1 MNVYQVTAASIMGLV
16 SVAAA
21 HAEGLCSTEEA
32 AVFNCELKASV
43 SSLCQSTENGS
54 LIYRNGVGEKIN
66 LQISDKKNKRNVFFL
81 SNTPYSGGGE
91 THIRFSRMGYTYYL
105 YDKVIKVDD
114 GPETFA
120 GIVVYKKNKKIY
132 SLACNNNA
140 SIRAS
145 AYQSISREKYRSI
158 DVQ

>member
-1 MNVYQVTAASIMGLV
+1 MNFYQVAAASIMGLV

-21 HAEGLCSTEEA
+21 HAEGLCSREET

-43 SSLCQSTENGS
+43 SSLCQSIENGS

-66 LQISDKKNKRNVFFL
+66 LQISDKKNNRNVFFL
-81 SNTPYSGGGE
+81 SNTLYSGGGE
-91 THIRFSRMGYTYYL
+91 AHIRFSRMGYTYYL

-120 GIVVYKKNKKIY
+120 GIVVYKKNKKIH